1 MVTKSKKVS
10 TGKKKK
16 IKVLNLNKETV
27 RELTSREAREIRGA
41 TLIHGTGKQTSGNC
55 NPAPTAFAAG
65 CGS

>member
-27 RELTSREAREIRGA
+27 RKLTSREAKEIRGA
-41 TLIHGTGKQTSGNC
+41 TGNRSYCGLSVTYGHPTGR
-55 NPAPTAFAAG
+55 
-65 CGS
+65 

>member
-41 TLIHGTGKQTSGNC
+41 STATHATGFPGCHLSLQTQK
-55 NPAPTAFAAG
+55 
-65 CGS
+65 